1 MANCNGNK
9 PNVFP
14 PFYTCYGATGPTGPT
29 GPSGGATG
37 ATGPTGATGA
47 TGPTGATER
56 LFKSSN
62 KKIIDSNS
70 IIPCKAKN
78 NLKGYF
84 Y

>member
-1 MANCNGNK
+1 MELSNIIYKEDSNN
-9 PNVFP
+9 
-14 PFYTCYGATGPTGPT
+14 
-29 GPSGGATG
+29 
-37 ATGPTGATGA
+37 
-47 TGPTGATER
+47 GATER